1 MVLEPGTAVKPIEAT
16 NQDGER
22 ITVSFAEPTVLY
34 FYPRDDTPG
43 CTIESN
49 EFDDHLTEFRNAG
62 VEVYGVSTD
71 DAESHRAFAN
81 KHDLDVTL
89 LADPDEVIAEA
100 FDVPVEN
107 GAAARTTFVCARQQ
121 VCGVYEGVQ
130 PEGHATAVIDDMR
143 QMGLIE

>member
-16 NQDGER
+16 TQDGER
-22 ITVSFAEPTVLY
+22 VSVPLAEPTVLY

-43 CTIESN
+43 CTTEST
-49 EFDDHLTEFRNAG
+49 EFDDHLTEFRDAG
-62 VEVYGVSTD
+62 VAVYGISTD
-71 DAESHRAFAN
+71 DAESHRAFAE

-89 LADPDEVIAEA
+89 LADPDAVIAEA

-130 PEGHATAVIDDMR
+130 PEGHASAVLEDMR
-143 QMGLIE
+143 QMSLIE